1 MPRGETGTAAARV
14 AVCTLSSRELVEPLA
29 RLPGVAVA
37 GTLMTANLGIEQVIG
52 ALRCDRTVRGLL
64 VCGRDSPRFLAG
76 QSLVALFRN
85 GLRPDDGHIQGAVGY
100 LPVLRSV
107 TGREVE
113 EVRAR
118 VELVD
123 ARDERDVEALRAEV
137 AALLVRVR
145 RTPARLTRDRGVG
158 QQRFTRPDIGDQ
170 QRFPGPDFG
179 RLHPVGRRRPL
190 DEGIGGF
197 VLIRVDRERRRIVL
211 RHYTSDVMPRHEMWG
226 TRGESML
233 LGLLEAGVIEDPAH
247 AGYLGA
253 ELAKAETALRLGLHY
268 EQDLPLRPPGR
279 PPGHPRRR
287 PPKERT
293 TMAQAPALE
302 DFLRLVTRT
311 LGAEDAV
318 LDPHTPLGEQLAVDS
333 ARLIELTVVLEEELG
348 ADLPDDADLAR
359 ATPAEL
365 HKALVG

>member
-14 AVCTLSSRELVEPLA
+14 AVCTLSSRELVGPLA
-29 RLPGVAVA
+29 RLPGVAAA
-37 GTLMTANLGIEQVIG
+37 GTLMTANLGIEQVIK

-64 VCGRDSPRFLAG
+64 VCGRDSPRFRAG
-76 QSLVALFRN
+76 QSLIALFRH
-85 GLRPDDGHIQGAVGY
+85 GLRPEDGHIRGATGY

-107 TGREVE
+107 TARETE

-123 ARDERDVEALRAEV
+123 ARGERDVETLRAEV
-137 AALLVRVR
+137 AALLARVR
-145 RTPARLTRDRGVG
+145 RTPALPSREHDGG
-158 QQRFTRPDIGDQ
+158 QPSFVE
-170 QRFPGPDFG
+170 PDFG
-179 RLHPVGRRRPL
+179 RLHPVGRRRSL
-190 DEGIGGF
+190 DAGIGGF
-197 VLIRVDRERRRIVL
+197 VLISVDREHRRILL
-211 RHYTSDVMPRHEMWG
+211 RHYTSDVRPRHEMWG
-226 TRGESML
+226 TRGEAML

-279 PPGHPRRR
+279 PPGPVRRR
-287 PPKERT
+287 TAKERT

-318 LDPHTPLGEQLAVDS
+318 LDLHTPLGEQLAVDS

>member
-1 MPRGETGTAAARV
+1 MPRGETETAAARV
-14 AVCTLSSRELVEPLA
+14 AVCTLSSRELADPLA

-37 GTLMTANLGIEQVIG
+37 GTLMTANLGIEQVVK
-52 ALRCDRTVRGLL
+52 ALRHDRTVRGLL

-76 QSLVALFRN
+76 QSLVALFQH
-85 GLRPDDGHIQGAVGY
+85 GLRPEDGHIRGAIGY

-107 TGREVE
+107 TEPEIE

-123 ARDERDVEALRAEV
+123 ARGERDVETLRTEV
-137 AALLVRVR
+137 AALLARVR
-145 RTPARLTRDRGVG
+145 RTPARLSRDRGTG
-158 QQRFTRPDIGDQ
+158 QPPFTE
-170 QRFPGPDFG
+170 PGFG
-179 RLHPVGRRRPL
+179 RLHPVGRRRSL
-190 DEGIGGF
+190 DAGIGGF
-197 VLIRVDRERRRIVL
+197 VLIGLDREHRRILL
-211 RHYTSDVMPRHEMWG
+211 RHYTSDVMPCHEMWG

-233 LGLLEAGVIEDPAH
+233 LGLLEAGVVEDPAH

-279 PPGHPRRR
+279 PPARLRHRT
-287 PPKERT
+287 PKERT

-311 LGAEDAV
+311 LGAEDTV
-318 LDPHTPLGEQLAVDS
+318 LDPHTPLGEQVAVDS